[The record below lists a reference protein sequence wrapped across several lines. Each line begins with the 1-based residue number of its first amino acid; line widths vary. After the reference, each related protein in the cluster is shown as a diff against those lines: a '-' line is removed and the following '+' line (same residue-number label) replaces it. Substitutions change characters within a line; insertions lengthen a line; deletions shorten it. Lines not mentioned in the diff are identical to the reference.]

1 MPKIKI
7 FPFKLNKKHYFNE
20 IRNDE
25 ENTNSK

>member
-7 FPFKLNKKHYFNE
+7 FTFKLNKKHYFNE

-25 ENTNSK
+25 GNINSK

>member
-7 FPFKLNKKHYFNE
+7 FPFKQKKKHYFNE